1 MISIMKNKKQTP
13 SLSLKEINS
22 IKNQERITKNK
33 LTRTNLIVLLL
44 GIYVLLSVVIIEIF
58 YSSTTDISGAA
69 NNLVETIDGKNY
81 IVKDNLLT
89 LIFGAFQ
96 PWIFFTTI
104 SNVFV
109 GIMMI
114 FIALFSSKK
123 LQRIF
128 FVSVVYILITFII
141 FWTLIS
147 YTLDFD
153 KTFETFGSIN
163 NHFISSVLAFIA
175 YFLVRKRILSIT
187 NRTIY
192 YSSIGILAYF
202 FFALILFYSNTSLV
216 KFATAE
222 KYGTEFANSG
232 AIIYSFLNFN
242 APFFTSG
249 SNVGLTVFLDILA
262 FMLAFWIPI
271 GLGYLV
277 KWMYRTEITK
287 YKFKS
292 FLTPEKYLTIKD
304 LA

>member
-216 KFATAE
+216 KFATAA